1 MVKSEKKEQKGK
13 SAKSRVVK
21 GLRKIEGGEQAEG
34 KADNKRQNNTL
45 LLQTRRKLRITED
58 ICVDGISAY
67 PGYLSNYRVKT
78 FPGRFLG
85 S

>member
-13 SAKSRVVK
+13 SAKTRVVK
-21 GLRKIEGGEQAEG
+21 GLRKIGDEQAEG
-34 KADNKRQNNTL
+34 KADNKRQHNTL
-45 LLQTRRKLRITED
+45 LLQTRRKLRITDD

-67 PGYLSNYRVKT
+67 TGYLSNYRVKT